1 MKNKEEIR
9 REAEEMFWKRNGRD
23 FEEHEITQI
32 EKGEYIGGYLGG
44 YTQCQ
49 EDMYKKYMAD
59 KKYTE
64 EDLLHAFR
72 EGVLL
77 PNSQIG
83 IMEDIFKQVVH
94 SLNKQD

>member
-49 EDMYKKYMAD
+49 EDMVHKMND
-59 KKYTE
+59 VMET
-64 EDLLHAFR
+64 LLKIRDCKDYGNNSSSLAR
-72 EGVLL
+72 ELI
-77 PNSQIG
+77 Q
-83 IMEDIFKQVVH
+83 